1 MPNKAFRTFG
11 AFIVITGIRG
21 VRIRRAAAVV
31 ATTGA
36 LVASGALSAPA
47 QAATA
52 PTVSAKGAFMLN
64 SATGSTLY
72 SQYADTKRPMAS
84 TTKIMTA
91 RVVLSTPDL
100 NLDRK
105 ITVKQAYRDY
115 VAAKG
120 ASTADL
126 KTGDKVTV
134 RQLLHAL
141 MLPSGCDAAMALAD
155 TFGTGTT
162 VSARTKSFI
171 SKMNAKADTLG
182 LTNTHFDSFDGN
194 STQNTNYTTPRDL
207 AKLTRSAM
215 KYTTFAGIVKKQKTV
230 QYATTSTGGTRTY
243 TWYNT
248 NKLLGSYSGAIGVK
262 TGTNTPAGPCLV
274 FAGTRDGKTV
284 IGVLLNDQYRFTDAA
299 KLMDY
304 AFGSSSASTMQ
315 LRTLPQ
321 GAQRD

>member
-1 MPNKAFRTFG
+1 
-11 AFIVITGIRG
+11 VITGIKG
-21 VRIRRAAAVV
+21 VRIRRAAAVA

-36 LVASGALSAPA
+36 LLAGGALYAPA

-52 PTVSAKGAFMLN
+52 PSVSAKGAFMLN

-72 SQYADTKRPMAS
+72 SKYADTKRPMAS

-91 RVVLSTPDL
+91 RVVLSVPDL

-105 ITVKQAYRDY
+105 VTIKQAYRDY

-134 RQLLHAL
+134 RQLLNAML
-141 MLPSGCDAAMALAD
+141 LPSGCDAAMALAD

-171 SKMNAKADTLG
+171 SKMNTKATDLG
-182 LTNTHFDSFDGN
+182 MTNSHFDTFDGN

-215 KYTTFAGIVKKQKTV
+215 KYSTFSGIVKKQKTV

-304 AFGSSSASTMQ
+304 AFGSTSATTMQ

>member
-1 MPNKAFRTFG
+1 M
-11 AFIVITGIRG
+11 ITGING
-21 VRIRRAAAVV
+21 VRIRRAAAV
-31 ATTGA
+31 AGAGA
-36 LVASGALSAPA
+36 LLAGGALAAPA

-52 PTVSAKGAFMLN
+52 PSVSAKGAFMLN

-72 SQYADTKRPMAS
+72 SKYADTKRPMAS

-105 ITVKQAYRDY
+105 ITIKQAYRDY
-115 VAAKG
+115 VTAKG

-126 KTGDKVTV
+126 KTGDKVSI
-134 RQLLHAL
+134 RQLLHAML
-141 MLPSGCDAAMALAD
+141 LPSGCDAAMALAD

-162 VSARTKSFI
+162 ISARTKSFI

-182 LTNTHFDSFDGN
+182 LANTHFDTFDGN

-207 AKLTRSAM
+207 AKLARSAM
-215 KYTTFAGIVKKQKTV
+215 KYSTFAGIVKKPKTV

-248 NKLLGSYSGAIGVK
+248 NQLLGSYSGAIGVK
-262 TGTNTPAGPCLV
+262 TGTNTPSGPCLV
-274 FAGTRDGKTV
+274 FAATRNEKTV
-284 IGVLLNDQYRFTDAA
+284 IGVLLNDPYRYTDAA
-299 KLMDY
+299 KLLDY
-304 AFGSSSASTMQ
+304 AFGTSSASTMR
-315 LRTLPQ
+315 LRTLPT

>member
-1 MPNKAFRTFG
+1 
-11 AFIVITGIRG
+11 VITGING
-21 VRIRRAAAVV
+21 VRIRRAAAV
-31 ATTGA
+31 AGAGA
-36 LVASGALSAPA
+36 LLAGGALTAPA

-52 PTVSAKGAFMLN
+52 PSVSAKGAFMLN

-72 SQYADTKRPMAS
+72 SKYADTKRPMAS
-84 TTKIMTA
+84 TTKVMTA

-105 ITVKQAYRDY
+105 VTIKQAYRDY
-115 VAAKG
+115 VTAKG

-126 KTGDKVTV
+126 KTGDKVTI
-134 RQLLHAL
+134 RQLLHAML
-141 MLPSGCDAAMALAD
+141 LPSGCDAAMALAD
-155 TFGTGTT
+155 AFGTGTT
-162 VSARTKSFI
+162 ISARTKSFI

-207 AKLTRSAM
+207 AKLARSAM
-215 KYTTFAGIVKKQKTV
+215 KYSTFAGIVKKPKTV

-248 NKLLGSYSGAIGVK
+248 NQLLGSYSGAIGVK
-262 TGTNTPAGPCLV
+262 TGTNTPSGPCLV
-274 FAGTRDGKTV
+274 FAATRNGKTV
-284 IGVLLNDQYRFTDAA
+284 IGVLLNDQYRYTDAA
-299 KLMDY
+299 KLLDY
-304 AFGSSSASTMQ
+304 AFGTSSASTMR
-315 LRTLPQ
+315 LRTLPT

>member
-1 MPNKAFRTFG
+1 M
-11 AFIVITGIRG
+11 ITGIND
-21 VRIRRAAAVV
+21 VRIRRAAAV
-31 ATTGA
+31 AGAGA
-36 LVASGALSAPA
+36 LLAGGALAAPA

-52 PTVSAKGAFMLN
+52 PSVSAKGAFMLN

-72 SQYADTKRPMAS
+72 SKYADTKRPMAS

-105 ITVKQAYRDY
+105 VTIKQAYRDY
-115 VAAKG
+115 VTAKG

-126 KTGDKVTV
+126 KTGDKVTI
-134 RQLLHAL
+134 RQLLHAML
-141 MLPSGCDAAMALAD
+141 LPSGCDAAMALAD

-162 VSARTKSFI
+162 ISARTKSFV

-182 LTNTHFDSFDGN
+182 LINTHFDSFDGN

-207 AKLTRSAM
+207 AKLARSAM
-215 KYTTFAGIVKKQKTV
+215 KYSTFAGIVKKPKTV

-248 NKLLGSYSGAIGVK
+248 NQLLGSYSGAIGVK
-262 TGTNTPAGPCLV
+262 TGTNTPSGPCLV
-274 FAGTRDGKTV
+274 FAATRNDKTV

-299 KLMDY
+299 KLLDY
-304 AFGSSSASTMQ
+304 AFGTNSASTMR
-315 LRTLPQ
+315 LRTLPT

>member
-1 MPNKAFRTFG
+1 
-11 AFIVITGIRG
+11 
-21 VRIRRAAAVV
+21 
-31 ATTGA
+31 
-36 LVASGALSAPA
+36 
-47 QAATA
+47 
-52 PTVSAKGAFMLN
+52 MLN

-72 SQYADTKRPMAS
+72 SKYADTKRPMAS

-105 ITVKQAYRDY
+105 VTIKQAYRDY
-115 VAAKG
+115 VTAKG

-126 KTGDKVTV
+126 KTGDKVTI
-134 RQLLHAL
+134 RQLLHAML
-141 MLPSGCDAAMALAD
+141 LPSGCDAAMALAD

-162 VSARTKSFI
+162 ISARTKSFI

-182 LTNTHFDSFDGN
+182 LANTHFDSFDGN

-207 AKLTRSAM
+207 AKLARSAM
-215 KYTTFAGIVKKQKTV
+215 KYSTFAGIVKKPKTV

-248 NKLLGSYSGAIGVK
+248 NQLLGSYSGAIGVK
-262 TGTNTPAGPCLV
+262 TGTNTPSGPCLV
-274 FAGTRDGKTV
+274 FAATRNEKTV
-284 IGVLLNDQYRFTDAA
+284 IGVLLNDQYRYTDAA
-299 KLMDY
+299 KLLDY
-304 AFGSSSASTMQ
+304 AFGTSSASTMR
-315 LRTLPQ
+315 LRTLPT

>member
-1 MPNKAFRTFG
+1 M
-11 AFIVITGIRG
+11 ITGIKG
-21 VRIRRAAAVV
+21 VRVRRAAAVV

-36 LVASGALSAPA
+36 LLAGGVLTAPA

-52 PTVSAKGAFMLN
+52 PTVSAKGAFMLD

-72 SQYADTKRPMAS
+72 SKYADTKRPMAS
-84 TTKIMTA
+84 TTKIMAA
-91 RVVLSTPDL
+91 RVVLAIPDV
-100 NLDRK
+100 NLDTK
-105 ITVKQAYRDY
+105 VTIKQAYRDY
-115 VAAKG
+115 VTNVG
-120 ASTADL
+120 ASSADL

-134 RQLLHAL
+134 RQLLHAM

-155 TFGTGTT
+155 KFGTGTS
-162 VSARTKSFI
+162 VAARTKNFI
-171 SKMNAKADTLG
+171 AKMNKKAEALG

-215 KYTTFAGIVKKQKTV
+215 KYSTFAGIVKKPKTV
-230 QYATTSTGGTRTY
+230 QYAPTSTGGTRTY

-248 NKLLGSYSGAIGVK
+248 NQLIGSYSGAIGVK
-262 TGTNTPAGPCLV
+262 TGTNTPSGPCLV

-284 IGVLLNDQYRFTDAA
+284 VGVLLNDQYRFTDAA

-304 AFGSSSASTMQ
+304 AFGTTTASTMQ
-315 LRTLPQ
+315 LRTLPA
-321 GAQRD
+321 GAPRD

>member
-1 MPNKAFRTFG
+1 MPTGAFRTFG
-11 AFIVITGIRG
+11 AFIVITGIKG

-36 LVASGALSAPA
+36 LVAGGALSAPA

-72 SQYADTKRPMAS
+72 SKYADTKRPMAS

-105 ITVKQAYRDY
+105 ITIKQAYRDY

-120 ASTADL
+120 GSTADL
-126 KTGDKVTV
+126 KTGDKVTI

-171 SKMNAKADTLG
+171 SKMNTKADALG

-274 FAGTRDGKTV
+274 FAGTRDGRTV

>member
-1 MPNKAFRTFG
+1 M
-11 AFIVITGIRG
+11 ITGIND
-21 VRIRRAAAVV
+21 VRIRRAAAV
-31 ATTGA
+31 AGAGA
-36 LVASGALSAPA
+36 LLAGGALAAPA

-52 PTVSAKGAFMLN
+52 PSVSAKGAFMLN

-72 SQYADTKRPMAS
+72 SKYADTKRPMAS

-105 ITVKQAYRDY
+105 VTIKQAYRDY
-115 VAAKG
+115 VTAKG

-126 KTGDKVTV
+126 KTGDKVTI
-134 RQLLHAL
+134 RQLLHAML
-141 MLPSGCDAAMALAD
+141 LPSGCDAAMALAD

-162 VSARTKSFI
+162 ISARTKSFV

-182 LTNTHFDSFDGN
+182 LINTHFDSFDGN

-207 AKLTRSAM
+207 AKLARSAM
-215 KYTTFAGIVKKQKTV
+215 KYSTFAGIVKKPKTV

-248 NKLLGSYSGAIGVK
+248 NQLLGSYSGAIGVK
-262 TGTNTPAGPCLV
+262 TGTNTPSGPCLV
-274 FAGTRDGKTV
+274 FAATRNDKTV

-299 KLMDY
+299 KLLDY
-304 AFGSSSASTMQ
+304 AFGTNSASTMR
-315 LRTLPQ
+315 LRTLPP

>member
-1 MPNKAFRTFG
+1 M
-11 AFIVITGIRG
+11 ITGIKG
-21 VRIRRAAAVV
+21 VRIRRAAAV
-31 ATTGA
+31 AGAGA
-36 LVASGALSAPA
+36 LLAGGVLTAPA

-52 PTVSAKGAFMLN
+52 PSVSAKGAFMLN

-72 SQYADTKRPMAS
+72 SKYADTKRPMAS

-105 ITVKQAYRDY
+105 VTIKQAYRDY
-115 VAAKG
+115 VTAKG

-126 KTGDKVTV
+126 KTGDKVTI
-134 RQLLHAL
+134 RQLLHAML
-141 MLPSGCDAAMALAD
+141 LPSGCDAAMALAD

-207 AKLTRSAM
+207 AKLARSAM
-215 KYTTFAGIVKKQKTV
+215 KYSTFAGIVKKPKTV

-248 NKLLGSYSGAIGVK
+248 NQLLGSYSGAIGVK
-262 TGTNTPAGPCLV
+262 TGTNTPSGPCLV
-274 FAGTRDGKTV
+274 FAATRNEKTV
-284 IGVLLNDQYRFTDAA
+284 IGVLLNDQYRYTDAA
-299 KLMDY
+299 KLLDY
-304 AFGSSSASTMQ
+304 AFGTSSASTMQ
-315 LRTLPQ
+315 LRTLPK

>member
-1 MPNKAFRTFG
+1 M
-11 AFIVITGIRG
+11 
-21 VRIRRAAAVV
+21 
-31 ATTGA
+31 TGA
-36 LVASGALSAPA
+36 LVAGGALAAPA

-52 PTVSAKGAFMLN
+52 PTVSASGAFMLN

-72 SQYADTKRPMAS
+72 SKAADTKRPMAS

-91 RVVLSTPDL
+91 RVVLAIEGV
-100 NLDRK
+100 NLDTK
-105 ITVKQAYRDY
+105 VTVKQAYRDY
-115 VAAKG
+115 VARVG
-120 ASTADL
+120 ASSADL

-134 RQLLHAL
+134 RQLLNAM

-155 TFGTGTT
+155 KFGTGDT
-162 VSARTKSFI
+162 VSARTKNFI
-171 SKMNAKADTLG
+171 AKMNKKAAALG

-215 KYTTFAGIVKKQKTV
+215 TFSTFRGIVKKPSTV

-248 NKLLGSYSGAIGVK
+248 NKLIGSYSGATGVK
-262 TGTNTPAGPCLV
+262 TGTNTPSGPCLV
-274 FAGTRDGKTV
+274 FAGTRDGKSV
-284 IGVLLNDQYRFTDAA
+284 VGVLLNDANRFTDAG

-304 AFGSSSASTMQ
+304 AFGTTTASTMQ
-315 LRTLPQ
+315 LRQLPS
-321 GAQRD
+321 GAPRD

>member
-1 MPNKAFRTFG
+1 M
-11 AFIVITGIRG
+11 ITGIKGIR
-21 VRIRRAAAVV
+21 VRRTAAVV

-36 LVASGALSAPA
+36 LVAGGALTAPA

-52 PTVSAKGAFMLN
+52 PTVSAKGAFMLD
-64 SATGSTLY
+64 STTGSTLY
-72 SQYADTKRPMAS
+72 SKYADTKRPMAS

-91 RVVLSTPDL
+91 RVVLAIPDV
-100 NLDRK
+100 NLDTK
-105 ITVKQAYRDY
+105 VTIKQAYRDY
-115 VAAKG
+115 VAAKQ

-134 RQLLHAL
+134 RQLLHAM

-155 TFGTGTT
+155 KFGTGTT
-162 VSARTKSFI
+162 VAARTKNFI
-171 SKMNAKADTLG
+171 AKMNKKAEALG

-215 KYTTFAGIVKKQKTV
+215 KFSTFAGIVKKPSTV
-230 QYATTSTGGTRTY
+230 QYAPTSTGGTRKY

-248 NKLLGSYSGAIGVK
+248 NQLLGSYSGAIGVK
-262 TGTNTPAGPCLV
+262 TGTNTPSGPCLV

-284 IGVLLNDQYRFTDAA
+284 VGVLLNDQYRYTDAA

-304 AFGSSSASTMQ
+304 AFGSTTASTMQ
-315 LRTLPQ
+315 LRTLPA
-321 GAQRD
+321 GAQQD

>member
-1 MPNKAFRTFG
+1 M
-11 AFIVITGIRG
+11 ITGIKG
-21 VRIRRAAAVV
+21 VRIRRAATVAAV
-31 ATTGA
+31 GA
-36 LVASGALSAPA
+36 LLAGGALTAPA

-52 PTVSAKGAFMLN
+52 PSVSAKGAFMLN
-64 SATGSTLY
+64 SGTGSTLY
-72 SQYADTKRPMAS
+72 SKYADTKRPMAS

-105 ITVKQAYRDY
+105 VTIKQAYRDY
-115 VAAKG
+115 VTAKG

-134 RQLLHAL
+134 RQLLHAML
-141 MLPSGCDAAMALAD
+141 LPSGCDAAMALAD

-207 AKLTRSAM
+207 AKLARSAM
-215 KYTTFAGIVKKQKTV
+215 KYSTFAGIVKKPKTV

-248 NKLLGSYSGAIGVK
+248 NQLLGSYSGAIGVK
-262 TGTNTPAGPCLV
+262 TGTNTPSGPCLV
-274 FAGTRDGKTV
+274 FAATRNSKTV
-284 IGVLLNDQYRFTDAA
+284 IGVLLNDQYRYTDAA
-299 KLMDY
+299 KLLDY
-304 AFGSSSASTMQ
+304 AFGTSSASTMR
-315 LRTLPQ
+315 LRTLPT

>member
-1 MPNKAFRTFG
+1 
-11 AFIVITGIRG
+11 VITGIKG

-36 LVASGALSAPA
+36 LLAGGALSAPA

-72 SQYADTKRPMAS
+72 SKYADTKRPMAS

-91 RVVLSTPDL
+91 RVVLSTPNL
-100 NLDRK
+100 NLERK

-120 ASTADL
+120 ASSADL
-126 KTGDKVTV
+126 KTGDKVTI

-141 MLPSGCDAAMALAD
+141 LLPSGCDAAMALAD

-171 SKMNAKADTLG
+171 GKMNTKAADLG
-182 LTNTHFDSFDGN
+182 LTNTHFDTFDGN

-215 KYTTFAGIVKKQKTV
+215 KYSTFAGIVKRTKTV
-230 QYATTSTGGTRTY
+230 TYATTSSGGTRTY
-243 TWYNT
+243 TWYST
-248 NKLLGSYSGAIGVK
+248 NKLLGSYSGATGVK

-284 IGVLLNDQYRFTDAA
+284 IGVLLNDTNRFTDAA

>member
-1 MPNKAFRTFG
+1 M
-11 AFIVITGIRG
+11 ITGIKG
-21 VRIRRAAAVV
+21 VRFRRAAAVV

-36 LVASGALSAPA
+36 LLAGGALSAPA

-64 SATGSTLY
+64 SATGSTLFSKY
-72 SQYADTKRPMAS
+72 GDTKRPMAS

-91 RVVLSTPDL
+91 RVVLSTPNL

-115 VAAKG
+115 IAARG
-120 ASTADL
+120 ASSADL

-134 RQLLHAL
+134 RQLLHAML
-141 MLPSGCDAAMALAD
+141 LPSGCDAAMALAD

-171 SKMNAKADTLG
+171 GKMNTKARDLG

-215 KYTTFAGIVKKQKTV
+215 TYSTFTGIVKRTKTV
-230 QYATTSTGGTRTY
+230 TYATTSTGGTRTY

-248 NKLLGSYSGAIGVK
+248 NKLLGSYSGATGVK

-274 FAGTRDGKTV
+274 FAGTRNGKSV
-284 IGVLLNDQYRFTDAA
+284 VGVLLNDPNRFTDGA

-304 AFGSSSASTMQ
+304 AFGSSSATTMQ
-315 LRTLPQ
+315 LRTLPS

>member
-1 MPNKAFRTFG
+1 
-11 AFIVITGIRG
+11 VITGING
-21 VRIRRAAAVV
+21 VRIRRAAAV
-31 ATTGA
+31 AGA
-36 LVASGALSAPA
+36 LLAGGALTAPA

-52 PTVSAKGAFMLN
+52 PSVSAKGAFMLN

-72 SQYADTKRPMAS
+72 SKYADTKRPMAS

-105 ITVKQAYRDY
+105 VTIKQAYRDY
-115 VAAKG
+115 VTAKG

-126 KTGDKVTV
+126 KTGDKVTI
-134 RQLLHAL
+134 RQLLHAML
-141 MLPSGCDAAMALAD
+141 LPSGCDAAMALAD

-207 AKLTRSAM
+207 AKLARSAM
-215 KYTTFAGIVKKQKTV
+215 KYSTFAGIVKKPKTV

-248 NKLLGSYSGAIGVK
+248 NQLLGSYSGAIGVK
-262 TGTNTPAGPCLV
+262 TGTNTPSGPCLV
-274 FAGTRDGKTV
+274 FAATRNEKTV
-284 IGVLLNDQYRFTDAA
+284 IGVLLNDQYRYTDAA
-299 KLMDY
+299 KLLDY
-304 AFGSSSASTMQ
+304 AFGTSSASTMR
-315 LRTLPQ
+315 LRTLPT

>member
-1 MPNKAFRTFG
+1 M
-11 AFIVITGIRG
+11 ITGIKG

-31 ATTGA
+31 VTTGA
-36 LVASGALSAPA
+36 LVAGGALTAPA

-52 PTVSAKGAFMLN
+52 PTVTAKGAFMLD

-72 SQYADTKRPMAS
+72 SKAADTKLPMAS

-91 RVVLSTPDL
+91 RVVLAIEGV
-100 NLDRK
+100 NLDTK
-105 ITVKQAYRDY
+105 VTVKQSYRDY
-115 VAAKG
+115 VAAQG
-120 ASTADL
+120 ASSADL
-126 KTGDKVTV
+126 KTGDKVSV

-155 TFGTGTT
+155 KFGTGST
-162 VSARTKSFI
+162 VAARTKNFI
-171 SKMNAKADTLG
+171 AKMNKKAEALG
-182 LTNTHFDSFDGN
+182 LTRTHFDSFDGN

-215 KYTTFAGIVKKQKTV
+215 KYSTFAGIVKKTKTV
-230 QYATTSTGGTRTY
+230 QYATSSTGATRTY

-248 NKLLGSYSGAIGVK
+248 NKLLGSYSGATGVK

-274 FAGTRDGKTV
+274 FAGTRNGKSV
-284 IGVLLNDQYRFTDAA
+284 VGVLLNDANRFTDAA

-304 AFGSSSASTMQ
+304 AFGSTTASTMQ
-315 LRTLPQ
+315 LRVLPQ
-321 GAQRD
+321 GAQQD

>member
-1 MPNKAFRTFG
+1 M
-11 AFIVITGIRG
+11 ITGIKG
-21 VRIRRAAAVV
+21 VRFRRAAAVV

-36 LVASGALSAPA
+36 LVAGGALSAPA

-72 SQYADTKRPMAS
+72 SKYGDTKRPMAS

-91 RVVLSTPDL
+91 RVVLSTPNL

-115 VAAKG
+115 IAARG
-120 ASTADL
+120 ASSADL

-134 RQLLHAL
+134 RQLLHAML
-141 MLPSGCDAAMALAD
+141 LPSGCDAAMALAD

-171 SKMNAKADTLG
+171 GKMNTKAKDLG

-215 KYTTFAGIVKKQKTV
+215 TYSTFTGIVKRTKTV
-230 QYATTSTGGTRTY
+230 TYATTSTGGTRTY

-248 NKLLGSYSGAIGVK
+248 NKLLGSYSGATGVK

-274 FAGTRDGKTV
+274 FAGTRNGKSV
-284 IGVLLNDQYRFTDAA
+284 VGVLLNDTNRFTDAA

-304 AFGSSSASTMQ
+304 AFGSSSATTMQ

>member
-1 MPNKAFRTFG
+1 M
-11 AFIVITGIRG
+11 ITGIKG
-21 VRIRRAAAVV
+21 IRIRRAAAV
-31 ATTGA
+31 AGATGA
-36 LVASGALSAPA
+36 LLAGGALTAPA

-52 PTVSAKGAFMLN
+52 PSVSAKGAFMLN

-72 SQYADTKRPMAS
+72 SKYADTKRPMAS

-105 ITVKQAYRDY
+105 VTIKQAYRDY
-115 VAAKG
+115 VTAKG

-126 KTGDKVTV
+126 KTGDKVTI
-134 RQLLHAL
+134 RQLLHAML
-141 MLPSGCDAAMALAD
+141 LPSGCDAAMALAD

-162 VSARTKSFI
+162 ISSRTKSFI

-207 AKLTRSAM
+207 AKLARSAM
-215 KYTTFAGIVKKQKTV
+215 KYSTFTGIVKKPKTV

-248 NKLLGSYSGAIGVK
+248 NQLLGSYSGAIGVK
-262 TGTNTPAGPCLV
+262 TGTNTPSGPCLV
-274 FAGTRDGKTV
+274 FAATRNEKTV
-284 IGVLLNDQYRFTDAA
+284 IGVLLNDQYRYTDAA
-299 KLMDY
+299 KLLDH
-304 AFGSSSASTMQ
+304 AFGTSSAGTMR
-315 LRTLPQ
+315 LRTLPT

>member
-1 MPNKAFRTFG
+1 MT
-11 AFIVITGIRG
+11 TGIKG
-21 VRIRRAAAVV
+21 VRIRRAAAV
-31 ATTGA
+31 AAITGA
-36 LVASGALSAPA
+36 LVAGGALAAPA

-52 PTVSAKGAFMLN
+52 PSVSAKGAFLLN
-64 SATGSTLY
+64 SATGATLY
-72 SQYADTKRPMAS
+72 SKYADYKRPMAS

-105 ITVKQAYRDY
+105 ITIKQAYRDY

-126 KTGDKVTV
+126 RTGDKVTV
-134 RQLLHAL
+134 RQLLHAML
-141 MLPSGCDAAMALAD
+141 LPSGCDAAMALAD
-155 TFGTGTT
+155 TFGSGTT
-162 VSARTKSFI
+162 ISARTKSFI
-171 SKMNAKADTLG
+171 SKMNTKAADLG
-182 LTNTHFDSFDGN
+182 LTNTHFDTFDGI

-215 KYTTFAGIVKKQKTV
+215 KYSTFAGIVKKQKTV

-274 FAGTRDGKTV
+274 FAATRNDKTV
-284 IGVLLNDQYRFTDAA
+284 IGVLLNDQYRYTDAA
-299 KLMDY
+299 KLLDY
-304 AFGSSSASTMQ
+304 AFGTSSASTMQ
-315 LRTLPQ
+315 LRTLPA

>member
-1 MPNKAFRTFG
+1 
-11 AFIVITGIRG
+11 VITGIKG
-21 VRIRRAAAVV
+21 IRIRRAAVVV
-31 ATTGA
+31 AT
-36 LVASGALSAPA
+36 SGALLAGGALATPA
-47 QAATA
+47 RAATA
-52 PTVSAKGAFMLN
+52 PSVSAKGAFMLN
-64 SATGSTLY
+64 NATGSTLY
-72 SQYADTKRPMAS
+72 SKYADTKRPMAS

-91 RVVLSTPDL
+91 RVVLSVPDL

-105 ITVKQAYRDY
+105 ITIKQAYRDY

-126 KTGDKVTV
+126 RTGDKVTI
-134 RQLLHAL
+134 RQLLNAM

-162 VSARTKSFI
+162 ISARTKSFI
-171 SKMNAKADTLG
+171 SKMNAKATYLG

-194 STQNTNYTTPRDL
+194 STLNTNYTTPRDL

-215 KYTTFAGIVKKQKTV
+215 KYSTFAGIVKKTKTV

-284 IGVLLNDQYRFTDAA
+284 IGVLLNDAYRFTDAA

-304 AFGSSSASTMQ
+304 AFGSTSATTMQ
-315 LRTLPQ
+315 LRTLPT